1 MRAPLMLVATMLL
14 AGCMIGPD
22 YKRPTAPIAV
32 SYKELAG
39 WEPAAP
45 QDARDRGS
53 WWSIYHDP
61 LLDQLERQI
70 DISNYTLKQA
80 EANYRNA
87 QAIVQEAQAQLFPV
101 LSGTGNFQRTGIGG
115 GSHGIVSTGNSVAV
129 SGSSGFVGNQ
139 YTLEGIGSWDLDVW
153 GEIRRQIASDVDL
166 AQYSAAEVADARLS
180 AQAALATDYFN
191 LRAQDSLASVLE
203 SNVKQ
208 FADALRI
215 TQNEYHAGYVARGDV
230 LTAQTE
236 LQTTQAQ
243 LTAVGVA
250 RAQYEHA
257 IAVLIGKPPAELS
270 IGPGALPN
278 DVPVMPPSLPA
289 TLLQRRPDIAAA
301 ERQMAA
307 ENELIGVAIA
317 AFFPQVNLSGFYGYT
332 SPLVGNLISLPNRI
346 WALGAAFNAPIFEG
360 GAQIA
365 AVVAAR
371 ANYDAAVA
379 NYRQTVLTA
388 FQQVE
393 DELAALRILAEEKRQ
408 QDIAVKSAQDNVAFA
423 LNEYKAGTVIYTT
436 VLTDQELEL
445 SDEITDVT
453 VQQSR
458 MVASVALVEALGGG
472 WRSDELPATGT
483 IRSPDFYLPANVFG
497 TKSAGN

>member
-1 MRAPLMLVATMLL
+1 MKPAVILLALLGL
-14 AGCMIGPD
+14 AGCMIGPN
-22 YKRPTAPIAV
+22 YKRPTAPIAI

-39 WEPAAP
+39 WQPAAP
-45 QDARDRGS
+45 EDANDRGA
-53 WWSIYHDP
+53 WWLIYHDP

-70 DISNYTLKQA
+70 DISNYTLAQA

-87 QAIVQEAQAQLFPV
+87 QAIVQEAQANLFPV
-101 LSGTGNFQRTGIGG
+101 LSAVGNFQRTGVGG
-115 GSHGIVSTGNSVAV
+115 GSNSIVSTGNGVAV
-129 SGSSGFVGNQ
+129 SGASGFVGNQ
-139 YTLEGIGSWDLDVW
+139 YTLQGNGSWDLDVW

-166 AQYSAAEVADARLS
+166 AQYSAAEVANARLS
-180 AQAALATDYFN
+180 AQAALASAYFN
-191 LRAQDSLASVLE
+191 LRGEDSLAAVLE

-215 TQNEYHAGYVARGDV
+215 AENEYHAGYVARGDV

-257 IAVLIGKPPAELS
+257 IAVLIGKPPAELGIS
-270 IGPGALPN
+270 PGALPN
-278 DVPVMPPSLPA
+278 DVPAMPPSLPS

-307 ENELIGVAIA
+307 ENELIGVALA
-317 AFFPQVNLSGFYGYT
+317 AFFPQISLSSLYGYT
-332 SPLVGNLISLPNRI
+332 GPQLANLISMPNRI

-360 GAQIA
+360 GGQIA

-393 DELAALRILAEEKRQ
+393 DELVALRILAQEKAQ

-453 VQQSR
+453 IQQSR
-458 MVASVALVEALGGG
+458 MIASVALVEALGGG
-472 WRSDELPATGT
+472 FASDSLPTAGDLRSL
-483 IRSPDFYLPANVFG
+483 DFYRPANVLG
-497 TKSAGN
+497 TKDTTE

>member
-1 MRAPLMLVATMLL
+1 MRQAAGLL
-14 AGCMIGPD
+14 ALLALGGCMIGPD
-22 YKRPTAPIAV
+22 YKRPTAPIAA

-39 WEPAAP
+39 WQPAVP
-45 QDARDRGS
+45 QDAHDRGA
-53 WWSIYHDP
+53 WWLIYHDP
-61 LLDQLERQI
+61 LLDQLERQV
-70 DISNYTLKQA
+70 DVSNYTLQQA

-87 QAIVQEAQAQLFPV
+87 QAIVQEAQANLFPV
-101 LSGTGNFQRTGIGG
+101 LAATGSGQRLGVGG
-115 GSHGIVSTGNSVAV
+115 GTSAVVSNASP
-129 SGSSGFVGNQ
+129 GFTGNQ
-139 YTLEGIGSWDLDVW
+139 YTLQGNASWTLDVW

-180 AQAALATDYFN
+180 AQAALASAYFN
-191 LRAQDSLASVLE
+191 LRSEDQLASVLE
-203 SNVKQ
+203 SNVRQ
-208 FADALRI
+208 FTDALRI
-215 TQNEYHAGYVARGDV
+215 TENEYHAGYVARGDV

-236 LQTTQAQ
+236 LQTTEAQ
-243 LTAVGVA
+243 LIAVGVA

-257 IAVLIGKPPAELS
+257 IAVLIGKPPAALGIS
-270 IGPGALPN
+270 PGALPN
-278 DVPVMPPSLPA
+278 DVPVVPPSLPS
-289 TLLQRRPDIAAA
+289 TLLQRNPGIAAA

-317 AFFPQVNLSGFYGYT
+317 AFFPQISLSSFYGYT
-332 SPLVGNLISLPNRI
+332 GPQLASLIGLPNRI

-365 AVVAAR
+365 VVVAAR

-379 NYRQTVLTA
+379 NYRQVVLTA

-393 DELAALRILAEEKRQ
+393 DELVALRVLADEKKM

-423 LNEYKAGTVIYTT
+423 INEYKAGTVSYTT

-453 VQQSR
+453 IQQSR
-458 MVASVALVEALGGG
+458 MIASVALVEALGGG
-472 WRSDELPATGT
+472 WQSDDLPSTGT
-483 IRSPDFYLPANVFG
+483 IRSPNFYLPGNVLG
-497 TKSAGN
+497 TKAATQ

>member
-1 MRAPLMLVATMLL
+1 MKSTLIFAALFALG
-14 AGCMIGPD
+14 GCMIGPD

-39 WEPAAP
+39 WQPAVP
-45 QDARDRGS
+45 QDARDRGA
-53 WWSIYHDP
+53 WWLVFHDP
-61 LLDQLERQI
+61 LLDQLERQV
-70 DISNYTLKQA
+70 DVSNYTLQQA

-87 QAIVQEAQAQLFPV
+87 RAIVQEAQANLFPI
-101 LSGTGNFQRTGIGG
+101 LSGAGNFQRTGVGG
-115 GSHGIVSTGNSVAV
+115 GTSVVSSGVAY
-129 SGSSGFVGNQ
+129 SPGFVGNQ
-139 YTLEGIGSWDLDVW
+139 YTLQGNGSWDLDVW
-153 GEIRRQIASDVDL
+153 GEIRRQVASDVDL
-166 AQYSAAEVADARLS
+166 AQYSAAEVANARLS
-180 AQAALATDYFN
+180 AQAALATAYFN
-191 LRAQDSLASVLE
+191 LRGEDSLAAVLT

-215 TQNEYHAGYVARGDV
+215 TENEYHAGFVARGDV

-243 LTAVGVA
+243 LIAVGVA

-270 IGPGALPN
+270 IGPSVLPDGA
-278 DVPVMPPSLPA
+278 PVMPPSLPS
-289 TLLQRRPDIAAA
+289 TLLLRRPDIAAA

-307 ENELIGVAIA
+307 ENELIGVALA
-317 AFFPQVNLSGFYGYT
+317 AFFPQISLSAFDGYT
-332 SPLVGNLISLPNRI
+332 GPQLANLISLPNRI
-346 WALGAAFNAPIFEG
+346 WGLGAAFNAPIFEG

-379 NYRQTVLTA
+379 NYRQTVISA

-393 DELAALRILAEEKRQ
+393 DELVALRVLADEKKV

-445 SDEITDVT
+445 SDEITDVSI
-453 VQQSR
+453 QQSR
-458 MVASVALVEALGGG
+458 LVASVALIEALGGG
-472 WRSDELPATGT
+472 WQSDELPSTAT
-483 IRSPDFYLPANVFG
+483 IRSPNFYLPGNVLG
-497 TKSAGN
+497 TKSAEQ

>member
-1 MRAPLMLVATMLL
+1 MKPAVIFL
-14 AGCMIGPD
+14 AVLGLGGCMIGPD
-22 YKRPTAPIAV
+22 YKRPSAPVAV

-39 WEPAAP
+39 WQPAMP
-45 QDARDRGS
+45 QDEHDRGA
-53 WWSIYHDP
+53 WWLIYHDP

-87 QAIVQEAQAQLFPV
+87 QAIVQEAQANLFPV
-101 LSGTGNFQRTGIGG
+101 LNATGNFQRTGIGG
-115 GSHGIVSTGNSVAV
+115 GSHSIVTTGNGVAV
-129 SGSSGFVGNQ
+129 SGASGFVGNQ
-139 YTLEGIGSWDLDVW
+139 YTLQGNGSWDLDVW

-180 AQAALATDYFN
+180 AQAALATAYFN
-191 LRAQDSLASVLE
+191 LRAEDSLATVYE
-203 SNVKQ
+203 NNVKQ

-215 TQNEYHAGYVARGDV
+215 TENEYHAGYVARGDV

-257 IAVLIGKPPAELS
+257 IAVLIGKPPADLS
-270 IGPGALPN
+270 IAPGALPN
-278 DVPVMPPSLPA
+278 DVPVVPPSLPS

-307 ENELIGVAIA
+307 ENELIGVALA
-317 AFFPQVNLSGFYGYT
+317 AFFPQISLSSFYGY
-332 SPLVGNLISLPNRI
+332 SAPQIANLIALPNRL
-346 WALGAAFNAPIFEG
+346 WGLGAAFNAPIFEG

-393 DELAALRILAEEKRQ
+393 DELAALRILAQEKTE

-423 LNEYKAGTVIYTT
+423 INEYKAGTVIYTT

-445 SDEITDVT
+445 SDEVTDVAI
-453 VQQSR
+453 QQSR

-472 WRSDELPATGT
+472 FTSDDLPGT
-483 IRSPDFYLPANVFG
+483 TAIRGLDFYRPANVLG
-497 TKSAGN
+497 SNAAE